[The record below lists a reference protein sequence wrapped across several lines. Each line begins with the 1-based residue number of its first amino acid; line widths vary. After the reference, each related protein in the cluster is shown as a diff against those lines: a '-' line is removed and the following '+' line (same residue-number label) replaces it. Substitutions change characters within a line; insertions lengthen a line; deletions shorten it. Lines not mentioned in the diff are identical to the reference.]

1 MDIPAKRE
9 LKEYAEPVTATA
21 LEEGKVYFS
30 VQYADE
36 GLLIPIIETW
46 IFVGKNLRP
55 GITEDCLYFQDVE
68 SYLQGVRYETATED
82 NSSFQVACDGNIK
95 HIFEFGKATEELLK
109 CEIRRQKSKT

>member
-1 MDIPAKRE
+1 MGLPVTRE
-9 LKEYAEPVTATA
+9 LKSYAEPVTATA

-36 GLLIPIIETW
+36 SLLIPIIKTW
-46 IFVGKNLRP
+46 VFVGKDLQP

-68 SYLQGVRYETATED
+68 SYLQGVRYETATQD
-82 NSSFQVACDGNIK
+82 NSSFQVACHGNIK